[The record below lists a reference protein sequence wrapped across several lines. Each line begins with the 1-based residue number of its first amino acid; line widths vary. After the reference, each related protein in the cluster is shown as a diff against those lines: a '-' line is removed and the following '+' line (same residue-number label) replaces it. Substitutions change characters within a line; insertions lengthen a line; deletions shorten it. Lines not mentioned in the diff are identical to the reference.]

1 MWWGWSP
8 WGGLPGS
15 GVCGVVFGVS
25 SSAVAAVVCWE
36 EFAVVVSALAY
47 GV

>member
-25 SSAVAAVVCWE
+25 SAAVAAVVGGE